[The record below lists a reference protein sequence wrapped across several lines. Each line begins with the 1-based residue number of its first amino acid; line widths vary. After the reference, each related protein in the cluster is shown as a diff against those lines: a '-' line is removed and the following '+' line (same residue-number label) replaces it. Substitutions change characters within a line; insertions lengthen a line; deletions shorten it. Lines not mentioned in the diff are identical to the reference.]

1 VTENSDRRQ
10 SVRPELSFGVD
21 LRHRVERN
29 LSFFSR
35 RALENE
41 CLSPAVVAIVLVPC
55 ATVSEACVLLTLR
68 ANTLRRHGGQ
78 YGLPGGRLDPGET
91 ASEAVTREL
100 REELRLEIS
109 RRDLLGA
116 LDDYPTRSGFRITPF
131 VAWAAD
137 ISEIYP
143 DPAEIVQ
150 LFSVPLSE
158 IDGAALPEPASF
170 AGTDAP
176 LIAIALPSLGNSVY
190 APTGAILYQ
199 FREVALQ
206 GRCTRVAHFEQPK
219 FAHR

>member
-1 VTENSDRRQ
+1 
-10 SVRPELSFGVD
+10 
-21 LRHRVERN
+21 
-29 LSFFSR
+29 
-35 RALENE
+35 
-41 CLSPAVVAIVLVPC
+41 
-55 ATVSEACVLLTLR
+55 
-68 ANTLRRHGGQ
+68 
-78 YGLPGGRLDPGET
+78 
-91 ASEAVTREL
+91 L

-131 VAWAAD
+131 VAWARD
-137 ISEIYP
+137 IGEIHP

-150 LFSVPLSE
+150 LFSIPLSE
-158 IDGAALPEPASF
+158 IDDPALPEPESF

-176 LIAIALPSLGNSVY
+176 LIAIALPSLGSSVY

-206 GRCTRVAHFEQPK
+206 GRSTRVAHFEQPK